1 MTFDLLMNTETL
13 IATSTMSVFAIVGFL
28 ATLLLSG
35 E

>member
-13 IATSTMSVFAIVGFL
+13 IATSTMGVFAIVGFL